1 MTQIRHEYFFC
12 YILQI
17 QLTVDGAAILD
28 LEILE
33 IYAPN
38 RRQRTS
44 GDALEYATKTA
55 TDQQVA
61 VICIRH
67 LKRENR
73 RLVKSCKCTGEEMEV
88 KNIPIC

>member
-28 LEILE
+28 LDILE

-44 GDALEYATKTA
+44 GDALEKTGP
-55 TDQQVA
+55 DQQVA
-61 VICIRH
+61 VICIRY

-73 RLVKSCKCTGEEMEV
+73 RLVKSC
-88 KNIPIC
+88 IWYR

>member
-1 MTQIRHEYFFC
+1 MTQIRQDCFFC

-17 QLTVDGAAILD
+17 ELTVDGAAILD
-28 LEILE
+28 LDILE
-33 IYAPN
+33 IYASN
-38 RRQRTS
+38 HRQRTS

-73 RLVKSCKCTGEEMEV
+73 RLVKSCKWYW
-88 KNIPIC
+88 